1 MVSFRLSDEEY
12 DTLRT
17 LCQTQGARSISEVA
31 RTAVHE
37 FLLNGRDHSGGNVDL
52 KLEHLSSRLRLLD
65 RAVERL
71 AQIVQPRPS

>member
-17 LCQTQGARSISEVA
+17 LCQTQGARSVSHMA
-31 RTAVHE
+31 RLAVHT
-37 FLLNGRDHSGGNVDL
+37 LLNGDQRYLDTSVQSQIDALHGKVS
-52 KLEHLSSRLRLLD
+52 LLD

-71 AQIVQPRPS
+71 AQIVRTE